1 MALFIGR
8 LSATANPSLNP
19 NPWWDYSFSYYS
31 PSEAVARFQDYYRID
46 QSLFYWPA
54 SVIPT
59 INHNFKMLNT
69 EDTDTVLQNQLTFQV
84 QLDVVLCLRFYSMV
98 ISIFQR
104 LSEVISP
111 LQLMSLTGRLLVAV
125 TNGPNQFQDEF
136 EKISRELTK
145 GNDEVYAKIQGGMA
159 EQVEQMKVTSQKL
172 VDGRPLDELLPLSPE
187 QESRWL
193 GWFLGPLS
201 KRITGFVL
209 RVASKLLGKVSDLI
223 LLPLRI
229 IAFVINVV
237 AFII

>member
-1 MALFIGR
+1 M
-8 LSATANPSLNP
+8 
-19 NPWWDYSFSYYS
+19 
-31 PSEAVARFQDYYRID
+31 
-46 QSLFYWPA
+46 
-54 SVIPT
+54 
-59 INHNFKMLNT
+59 
-69 EDTDTVLQNQLTFQV
+69 
-84 QLDVVLCLRFYSMV
+84 
-98 ISIFQR
+98 
-104 LSEVISP
+104 
-111 LQLMSLTGRLLVAV
+111 
-125 TNGPNQFQDEF
+125 
-136 EKISRELTK
+136 
-145 GNDEVYAKIQGGMA
+145 YAKIQGGMA